1 MAKSA
6 KSKLK
11 NPFKLMKEPVNSI
24 PEAQQR
30 KKDLVPWLIISG
42 VLCILFVGFFF
53 LFYFGLGYMVANK
66 IIKRFECFTCN
77 SCNEVAKL
85 ETKEDFDKYITYEI
99 VEQKAVFK
107 GVEHPASDD
116 SGRVAYIKATVTGKA
131 VVLVHLT
138 CPKCG
143 AKKDL
148 VYTVKTFEAKREEKN
163 VPVRQVAEFTAL
175 LENAMNTVVAH
186 YNNAETRDDIPFTIH
201 SVHHPRYEQRT
212 KPQFGSI
219 AEPYAGVGITYHRT
233 IEELLEGYFTGKEV
247 NGDCKDPSKSKK

>member
-1 MAKSA
+1 
-6 KSKLK
+6 
-11 NPFKLMKEPVNSI
+11 MKEPVNSI

-30 KKDLVPWLIISG
+30 KKDLIPWLIISG
-42 VLCILFVGFFF
+42 VLCILFIGFFF

-148 VYTVKTFEAKREEKN
+148 VYTVKTFEAKREEKDSDDKN
-163 VPVRQVAEFTAL
+163 YVRRERNFSCKRSFYVGDAITEEDVKAKYLKGTLEILVPKNKEKQ
-175 LENAMNTVVAH
+175 
-186 YNNAETRDDIPFTIH
+186 I
-201 SVHHPRYEQRT
+201 T
-212 KPQFGSI
+212 KKNI
-219 AEPYAGVGITYHRT
+219 AI
-233 IEELLEGYFTGKEV
+233 
-247 NGDCKDPSKSKK
+247 D